1 MHQPTLPPVPALHD
15 HATRLW
21 HEHDGAQPPAAGKLE
36 ALVLAQHRAN
46 FELWHIE
53 DAARTPGLRDEELAA
68 HKRAID
74 RVNQRRNDLAEGC
87 DLALLASL
95 RPLGLPHPEAELHSE
110 SPGLMIDRLSIL
122 ALKIF
127 HTRQELSRRDAP
139 KGHTTRNTERLAV
152 LVEQRSELALAL
164 ERLWRRVVSSER
176 SFKVYRQLKMYN
188 DPSLNPSVYLR
199 PSPHTGPHESK
210 VI

>member
-1 MHQPTLPPVPALHD
+1 MHQPPLPPIAALHD
-15 HATRLW
+15 HATRIW
-21 HEHDGAQPPAAGKLE
+21 HEDDGAQAPAAGKFE
-36 ALVLAQHRAN
+36 TLVLSQHRAN

-127 HTRQELSRRDAP
+127 HTRCELSRRDAP
-139 KGHTTRNTERLAV
+139 AGHALRNTERLSV
-152 LVEQRSELALAL
+152 LTEQRSDLQLAL
-164 ERLWRRVVSSER
+164 ERLWRRVLSSER
-176 SFKVYRQLKMYN
+176 GFKVYRQLKMYN

-199 PSPHTGPHESK
+199 PSPQADPQESK